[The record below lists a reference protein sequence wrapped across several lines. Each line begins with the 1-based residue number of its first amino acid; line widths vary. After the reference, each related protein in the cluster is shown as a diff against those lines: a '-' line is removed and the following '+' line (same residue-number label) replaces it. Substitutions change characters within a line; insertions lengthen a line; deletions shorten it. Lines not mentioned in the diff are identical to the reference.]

1 MCVVF
6 VSQVR
11 HGAGTGLRE
20 ILKSHGAEGGKVVG
34 STAEQVGLNHI
45 FRLFVL
51 FFCFFKQLSE
61 NQT

>member
-1 MCVVF
+1 MLLF
-6 VSQVR
+6 YLFLFFQVR

-45 FRLFVL
+45 FRLFL
-51 FFCFFKQLSE
+51 TAE
-61 NQT
+61 

>member
-1 MCVVF
+1 MGSKNNHVCVILFIF

-45 FRLFVL
+45 FRLFL
-51 FFCFFKQLSE
+51 TAE
-61 NQT
+61 